1 MKKILGL
8 MIILVGL
15 SSCMDDSYGT
25 QNNYT
30 STNEGFAYL
39 FATDPSSA
47 DAFAV
52 SNYIKMYEYGG
63 NHDEQ
68 GQKTYDLGTDL
79 MTEDMVQVVH
89 HWFGWYYLLDNRL
102 QNYRSVNHFWREWLY
117 PIVTNSNYVLR
128 RVDLNTT
135 NTSLKQIIG
144 QLYAQRG
151 YAYLYLARIFQKAYA
166 VDSTLMGVP
175 IFDETIANDR
185 PTRNTIQM
193 VYDQVINDLT
203 KGNLYLT
210 GYVRPNKERIDKSV
224 IAGLLARAY
233 MDTEDW
239 TNAATWANTARQ
251 GYPLMTQTQYE
262 SGFSNIAIPEVMWA
276 TDVNSENTNFYA
288 SYFSQISNIDPGYCG
303 ALGVYKLID
312 KQLYNQIPA
321 SDYRK
326 SLFDGTLAGLPA
338 YANLKFYSGQ
348 SDFSGDLI
356 YMRSA
361 EMYLIE
367 AEAKAKLGQA
377 DAGTVLESVVTPKN
391 PSFVAAT
398 GTALLDQIYLQRR
411 IELWGEGFAL
421 NDIKRRDIGIN
432 RNYAGTN
439 HRSDARFV
447 VAAQD
452 PKFVFQI
459 PLYEIDVNP
468 YIIPTDQNP

>member
-1 MKKILGL
+1 MKRILA
-8 MIILVGL
+8 IVIVAIGL
-15 SSCMDDSYGT
+15 SSCMEDSYASE
-25 QNNYT
+25 NNYSGT
-30 STNEGFAYL
+30 DEGFAYL
-39 FATDPSSA
+39 FENDPSAA
-47 DAFAV
+47 DGFV
-52 SNYIKMYEYGG
+52 LNNYIKMYEYGG

-68 GQKTYDLGTDL
+68 GQKTYDFGTDL
-79 MTEDMVQVVH
+79 MTEDIVQVVH
-89 HWFGWYYLLDNRL
+89 HWFGFYYLLDNRL

-117 PIVTNSNYVLR
+117 PIVSNSNYVLR
-128 RVDLNTT
+128 RVNLNTT
-135 NTSLKQIIG
+135 NSVLRQSIG
-144 QLYAQRG
+144 QLFAQRG
-151 YAYLYLARIFQKAYA
+151 YAYLYLGRIFQKAYA
-166 VDSTLMGVP
+166 VAPMEKGVP
-175 IFDETIANDR
+175 LYDEVITNDR
-185 PTRNTIQM
+185 PDRNTMQE
-193 VYDQVINDLT
+193 VYAQVINDLN
-203 KGNLYLT
+203 KGYTYLS
-210 GYVRPNKERIDKSV
+210 GYTRPNKERIDRTV
-224 IAGLLARAY
+224 IAGLLARTY
-233 MDTEDW
+233 MDMEDW

-251 GYPLMTQTQYE
+251 GYPLMSQTQYE

-288 SYFSQISNIDPGYCG
+288 SYFSQISNIDPGYAG
-303 ALGVYKLID
+303 ALGIYKLID

-326 SLFDGTLAGLPA
+326 PIFDGTLAGLPA

-356 YMRSA
+356 YMRSS

-367 AEAKAKLGQA
+367 AEAKAHLGQA
-377 DAGTVLESVVTPKN
+377 DAGTVLASVVTPKN

-398 GTALLDQIYLQRR
+398 GPALLDQIYLQRR

-459 PLYEIDVNP
+459 PVYEIDVNP
-468 YIIPTDQNP
+468 FIVATDQNP